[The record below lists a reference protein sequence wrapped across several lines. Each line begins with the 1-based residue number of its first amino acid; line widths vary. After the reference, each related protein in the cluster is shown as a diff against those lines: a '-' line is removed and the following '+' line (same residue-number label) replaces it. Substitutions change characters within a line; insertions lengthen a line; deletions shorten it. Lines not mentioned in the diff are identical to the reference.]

1 MPPSSDALAWIP
13 ESELLSLCGIPR
25 STLQSW
31 VKSGFDLELSG
42 RRAAY
47 GLPEVVTVFV
57 LAKVREHLPPKK
69 MFAAWR
75 ELVSSGEIEKI
86 ASAAVDLRKSPAEDD
101 AFDIVVDPKYSIFRV
116 CFSDAELLAMV
127 RDAGDPRSLVVVD
140 ALEAI
145 QKTVGAF
152 QRAANTTPR
161 PSSRK
166 AGRPVNAFRQRQVAG
181 EAE

>member
-1 MPPSSDALAWIP
+1 MPSPSDALAWIP

-47 GLPEVVTVFV
+47 GLPEVVTVLV
-57 LAKVREHLPPKK
+57 LSKVREYLAPKK
-69 MFAAWR
+69 MFTAWR
-75 ELVSSGEIEKI
+75 ELVSSGEADRIV
-86 ASAAVDLRKSPAEDD
+86 SAAVVLRGSTSDED
-101 AFDIVVDPKYSIFRV
+101 AFDIVVDAKYSMFSV
-116 CFSDAELLAMV
+116 CLSDAELLATV

-140 ALEAI
+140 ALDAVR
-145 QKTVGAF
+145 KTVGAF
-152 QRAANTTPR
+152 GRAANTTPR

-166 AGRPVNAFRQRQVAG
+166 AGRPANAFRQRYAAG
-181 EAE
+181 DA